1 MDKDK
6 KILLYRINEQD
17 KNIMFVVTEN
27 KKRHEETLIKIIR
40 QSFV

>member
-17 KNIMFVVTEN
+17 KKIIFVVTEN
-27 KKRHEETLIKIIR
+27 NKKT
-40 QSFV
+40 